1 MDKGWGGENFKQN
14 NSGAHLEDEQASSD
28 EEGFPLE
35 QNGHPPATTRNSMYS
50 RIQQE
55 VSSRLPSIDFNAVEV
70 RCVIPC
76 VIDEFVPFA
85 SLLFYSF
92 IQK

>member
-1 MDKGWGGENFKQN
+1 MEKAWNGENFRQN

-35 QNGHPPATTRNSMYS
+35 QNGHPLVTTRDSMYS

-55 VSSRLPSIDFNAVEV
+55 VSLRLPSIDFNAVEV
-70 RCVIPC
+70 RCIIISI
-76 VIDEFVPFA
+76 ID
-85 SLLFYSF
+85 
-92 IQK
+92 